1 MGLRDHVICD
11 SDLHVMEPP
20 DLWERYIDPA
30 YAHAAPRGL
39 SEITRDMRVRVK
51 NHVHVADGLNPPDA
65 RGGPQDG
72 MAGAPRQRLRG
83 VRGSRAGTRQ
93 SQIDAMDAEGL
104 DLAVLFPSRGLFVLG
119 LDSSEQIGAD
129 GLEPEFATA
138 IARAYNDWLK
148 DFCDHV
154 PDRMFGSGMVA
165 AHDVAG
171 AVVEARRCVEEL
183 GFKAIFLPPGAV
195 NRRPWHHPA
204 YDPLWAEIERLGVP
218 LSFHGGGQTYLTPD
232 FGLEVLDKLM
242 LWHTFSQPLG
252 IQFVTA
258 CLCGGGVLERFPNL
272 KVALLEGN
280 CSWAPWFLYRLDE
293 HWEWTGWYE
302 APELTMP
309 PSEYFKRNCWVSV
322 EADEVTVPHFVETF
336 GDEKLIFS
344 TDYPHGDSKYPHAV
358 DAFDKLP
365 LSDESKAQDRQHQLV
380 GALQHPAGQQDLKS
394 GLLAAYVRSK
404 ECALSSRPHK
414 RPATQLQI
422 SQPGSL
428 DRYATYGATVPPYST
443 RSCPTPA

>member
-51 NHVHVADGLNPPDA
+51 NNVMLRMGATRPQRVEGRKTGWQKEHDTVYAASEA
-65 RGGPQDG
+65 RGWD
-72 MAGAPRQRLRG
+72 A
-83 VRGSRAGTRQ
+83 Q
-93 SQIDAMDAEGL
+93 SQIDAMNAEGL

-119 LDSSEQIGAD
+119 LDSAEHIGAD

-148 DFCDHV
+148 DFCDHA
-154 PDRMFGSGMVA
+154 PDRMFGAGMVA
-165 AHDVAG
+165 AHDVDG
-171 AVVEARRCVEEL
+171 AVAEARRCVEEL
-183 GFKAIFLPPGAV
+183 GFKAIFLPPGTV

-204 YDPLWAEIERLGVP
+204 YDTLWAEIERLGVP

-258 CLCGGGVLERFPNL
+258 CLCGGGVLERGDGGADGVGGPGGHDQGPEDDEQAGD
-272 KVALLEGN
+272 VPGLLGDDG
-280 CSWAPWFLYRLDE
+280 A
-293 HWEWTGWYE
+293 GG
-302 APELTMP
+302 
-309 PSEYFKRNCWVSV
+309 
-322 EADEVTVPHFVETF
+322 
-336 GDEKLIFS
+336 GDER
-344 TDYPHGDSKYPHAV
+344 H
-358 DAFDKLP
+358 
-365 LSDESKAQDRQHQLV
+365 RQHHAQED
-380 GALQHPAGQQDLKS
+380 GKEE
-394 GLLAAYVRSK
+394 AAV
-404 ECALSSRPHK
+404 
-414 RPATQLQI
+414 Q
-422 SQPGSL
+422 
-428 DRYATYGATVPPYST
+428 T
-443 RSCPTPA
+443 RSSFASSFARLR

>member
-1 MGLRDHVICD
+1 M
-11 SDLHVMEPP
+11 
-20 DLWERYIDPA
+20 
-30 YAHAAPRGL
+30 
-39 SEITRDMRVRVK
+39 
-51 NHVHVADGLNPPDA
+51 
-65 RGGPQDG
+65 
-72 MAGAPRQRLRG
+72 
-83 VRGSRAGTRQ
+83 
-93 SQIDAMDAEGL
+93 
-104 DLAVLFPSRGLFVLG
+104 
-119 LDSSEQIGAD
+119 
-129 GLEPEFATA
+129 
-138 IARAYNDWLK
+138 
-148 DFCDHV
+148 
-154 PDRMFGSGMVA
+154 
-165 AHDVAG
+165 
-171 AVVEARRCVEEL
+171 
-183 GFKAIFLPPGAV
+183 

-358 DAFDKLP
+358 DTL
-365 LSDESKAQDRQHQLV
+365 RQAAAHRREQ
-380 GALQHPAGQQDLKS
+380 GPAS
-394 GLLAAYVRSK
+394 
-404 ECALSSRPHK
+404 
-414 RPATQLQI
+414 
-422 SQPGSL
+422 
-428 DRYATYGATVPPYST
+428 
-443 RSCPTPA
+443 